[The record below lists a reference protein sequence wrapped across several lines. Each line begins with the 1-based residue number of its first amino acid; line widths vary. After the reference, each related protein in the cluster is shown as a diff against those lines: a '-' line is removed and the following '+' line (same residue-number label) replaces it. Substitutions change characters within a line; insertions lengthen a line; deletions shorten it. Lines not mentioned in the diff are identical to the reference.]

1 MNENQIEIAKNVH
14 CINNLTNNTKK
25 LHALI

>member
-1 MNENQIEIAKNVH
+1 MNENQIEIAKNVR
-14 CINNLTNNTKK
+14 CVNNLTNNTKK